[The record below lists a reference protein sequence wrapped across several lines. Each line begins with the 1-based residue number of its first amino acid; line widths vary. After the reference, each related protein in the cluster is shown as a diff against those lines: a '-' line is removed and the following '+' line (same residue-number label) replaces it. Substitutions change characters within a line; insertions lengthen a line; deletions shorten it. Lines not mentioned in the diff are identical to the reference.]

1 MSNQVP
7 VDAFNRPIPVFT
19 PRPLYCTTLT
29 IAGGGTIT
37 WTPDPKVSIFKFHS
51 TVPVELK
58 LNNLAGGLHFYA
70 NENSD
75 EIGVH
80 ADTTTITFAGTAG
93 GVIDIWAM

>member
-1 MSNQVP
+1 MANQVP
-7 VDAFNRPIPVFT
+7 VDNQGRVIPVFT
-19 PRPLYCTTLT
+19 PRPAYSTTLT
-29 IAGGGTIT
+29 IGGGGTVV
-37 WTPDPKVSIFKFHS
+37 WTPDSRVSIFKFHS
-51 TVPVELK
+51 TVPVEVR
-58 LNNLAGGLHFYA
+58 LNDLAGGLHFYA